1 MYLRK
6 TTIDDAKMILDWR
19 NDEITRKNS
28 FSKNVIS
35 MDEHVKWLTRKLADN
50 SCMMFILVDSD
61 EPVGSI
67 RVDIQKKTG
76 EVSYMIAP
84 SKRGMGYG
92 TAILGLLEEK
102 TAGLTTLL
110 GLVRED
116 NKASGICFEKN
127 GYDSFM
133 GEKMVCY
140 VKNLK

>member
-67 RVDIQKKTG
+67 RVDIQKKNRR
-76 EVSYMIAP
+76 SQLYDC
-84 SKRGMGYG
+84 
-92 TAILGLLEEK
+92 AI
-102 TAGLTTLL
+102 
-110 GLVRED
+110 
-116 NKASGICFEKN
+116 
-127 GYDSFM
+127 
-133 GEKMVCY
+133 
-140 VKNLK
+140 